1 MRAFSSL
8 LALLL
13 VAASSAPP
21 RYLVSWA
28 MESQEIPGH
37 GEGRDVL
44 AIFDVSDGSDFGKL
58 VAYAPTAIRGE
69 TAHHTNVAMPAN
81 HRLFASDF
89 MADRSQIFDVTDVRH
104 PLVAESFGDAAG
116 YTHAHSFAALSN
128 GNVLATYQIKGNAD
142 EPGALVELDA
152 HGKVLI
158 AVSAAAPGIDGNVR
172 PYSVLPIESLDRVVT
187 TSAPMPPLEI
197 KAPTSVVQIW
207 RLSDLTLLK
216 TIPLSKPPFTT
227 SGATS
232 SDDALLLDDGKTVL
246 VKTATCGLFALTG
259 IDGANPSASY
269 VYDFGGRV
277 CSGVPVLA
285 GHYWVE
291 AQQSAHA
298 LIALDVRDPMHPIE
312 VSRLYLGPT
321 AKPHWLAIEP
331 STGNIVVNG
340 FGSLLHRIS
349 FASIDLRTGAMTL
362 DSRSID
368 LNRAWPDGW
377 NGPLI
382 AHGTVFYR

>member
-1 MRAFSSL
+1 MRAFLSV

-21 RYLVSWA
+21 RYLVAWA
-28 MESQEIPGH
+28 MEAQEHPAH

-44 AIFDVSDGSDFGKL
+44 TVFDISDGLNFGKL
-58 VAYAPTAIRGE
+58 VAYVPTPIRGMM
-69 TAHHTNVAMPAN
+69 AHHTNTTMPAN
-81 HRLFASDF
+81 HRLFANDF
-89 MADRSQIFDVTDVRH
+89 MAAESQIIDVTDVRH
-104 PLVAESFGDAAG
+104 PLLAEAFTDAAG
-116 YTHAHSFAALSN
+116 YTHPHSFATLSN

-142 EPGALVELDA
+142 EPGALVELDDRGNVVKA
-152 HGKVLI
+152 T
-158 AVSAAAPGIDGNVR
+158 SAAAPDIDENIR
-172 PYSVLPIESLDRVVT
+172 PYSVLAIESLDRVVT
-187 TSAPMPPLEI
+187 TSAPMPPLNT

-216 TIPLSKPPFTT
+216 TIPLSKAPFTT
-227 SGATS
+227 SGATY

-259 IDGANPSASY
+259 IDGESPNANY
-269 VYDFGGRV
+269 VYDFGGRL

-291 AQQSAHA
+291 AQMSAHS
-298 LIALDVRDPMHPIE
+298 LIALDVRDPMHPVE

-331 STGNIVVNG
+331 GTGNIVING
-340 FGSLLHRIS
+340 YGSLLHRIS